1 MLKKRRKG
9 KRVKKKDKWK
19 SDVKNG
25 LLSSH
30 RHSSDFKSMKEGF
43 HAHSESAIN
52 IRVCFTSRIINIV

>member
-1 MLKKRRKG
+1 M
-9 KRVKKKDKWK
+9 KKKDKWK

-30 RHSSDFKSMKEGF
+30 RHSSDFKRMKEGF

-52 IRVCFTSRIINIV
+52 IRVCFTSRIFKSINIV